1 MQTTARVTS
10 FGSAYLGAL
19 LRPRRTFE
27 AVVLDDRKVRFGAFG
42 IAIAA
47 ALYGA
52 VYFFLAHNG
61 GRPTVM
67 VPWLAIPAEAYY
79 RWNLYLNAPSTVL
92 AWVSAAGFAHLTARA
107 LGGRGDYESVL
118 GTLGLAISVA
128 MWTTGL
134 HDVVTTCLGYV
145 GALDQRAYEDA
156 MNAGDTSPGRL
167 IRALMLCYAAAFSIL
182 FTKAI
187 GASHR
192 LGVARSAFAGLIG
205 FAIFQSVYFLFNR

>member
-1 MQTTARVTS
+1 MAS
-10 FGSAYLGAL
+10 FGTIYAGVLR
-19 LRPRRTFE
+19 RPRRTFD
-27 AVVLDDRKVRFGAFG
+27 ALVRDDRRVRFGAYG

-67 VPWLAIPAEAYY
+67 VPWLAIPAEEYY
-79 RWNLYLNAPSTVL
+79 GWNLYMNAPSTVL
-92 AWVSAAGFAHLTARA
+92 AWVAAAGFAHLAARA

-128 MWTTGL
+128 MWSTGL
-134 HDVVTTCLGYV
+134 HDVVTTFMGYL

-156 MNAGDTSPGRL
+156 MNDSTSGPGVL
-167 IRALMLCYAAAFSIL
+167 IRVLMLLYASLFSVL

-192 LGVARSAFAGLIG
+192 LSVTRSSCAGVLGFVVFQGL
-205 FAIFQSVYFLFNR
+205 YFLFNR